1 LPSADIRV
9 FLSYGNHDAVSK
21 LTRSVPLPKNVFS
34 FPANRPATEVIE
46 SLGVAIHGQSFA
58 TEAVTTDLS
67 AAYPAPRA
75 GLLNIGV
82 LHTALSG
89 REGHQPYAPT
99 TADRLTDKGY
109 DYWALGHVHNREIVR
124 QSPWIVFPGNT
135 QGRHARET
143 GAKGCMVVEAEPG
156 VGIRSVEFVPT
167 DVARWHHLGIDIA
180 ALSSEDD
187 LHAAVQAEVRAA
199 QVSAE
204 DRMLALRL
212 TLAGRGPLHHAIV
225 SNREAIRA
233 QLAASIGEASAGMA
247 WLEKVRIKVTA
258 PLDLPRLAERDDPI
272 GLLIRSIDSLA
283 ADPGSSSRWPSR
295 CSPTSGKNSRSN
307 CAGPDSAWA
316 LDSPEALA
324 DALANARERLLAA
337 IAAED
342 AMKIEQIDL
351 KAYGHFTSRRLLLG
365 GAANLH
371 IICGPNEAG
380 KTTLWRAINGAL
392 FGIPE
397 RTQDSFLHEARKLR
411 IGLALDRARSGE
423 RLAVM
428 RRKGRVNTLLRYDPT
443 TGNESA
449 RHGAGRPSSRLA
461 RRPQSGAVPGHV
473 QPRPRRP
480 GARRRSAGARP
491 GRCRRKPLR
500 SRRRPDFDPRAAC
513 QARSR
518 GRSACSNH
526 AHRPR

>member
-1 LPSADIRV
+1 MRFIHCADIHLDSPLRGLELYDGAPAQEMRQATRRAFANVVDLAIDRAADFVLIAGDIFDGDWPDFNTGLYFASELRRLAEPDIRV
-9 FLSYGNHDAVSK
+9 FLGYGNHDAVSK

-34 FPANRPATEVIE
+34 FPSNRPATEVIE

-58 TEAVTTDLS
+58 TEAVSTDLS

-109 DYWALGHVHNREIVR
+109 DYWALGHVHSREIVR

-143 GAKGCMVVEAEPG
+143 GAKGCMVVDAEPG

-167 DVARWHHLGIDIA
+167 DVARWHQLGIDIA
-180 ALSSEDD
+180 ALASEDD

-199 QVSAE
+199 QVAAG
-204 DRMLALRL
+204 DRLLALRL
-212 TLAGRGPLHHAIV
+212 TLTGRGPLHHAIV

-272 GLLIRSIDSLA
+272 GLLIRSIESLQVDPGRLQSLA
-283 ADPGSSSRWPSR
+283 ESVLSDLGQKLPVELRGAEG
-295 CSPTSGKNSRSN
+295 
-307 CAGPDSAWA
+307 AWA
-316 LDSPEALA
+316 LDSSEALA
-324 DALANARERLLAA
+324 DALANARERLLAT

-342 AMKIEQIDL
+342 
-351 KAYGHFTSRRLLLG
+351 T
-365 GAANLH
+365 
-371 IICGPNEAG
+371 P
-380 KTTLWRAINGAL
+380 
-392 FGIPE
+392 
-397 RTQDSFLHEARKLR
+397 
-411 IGLALDRARSGE
+411 
-423 RLAVM
+423 
-428 RRKGRVNTLLRYDPT
+428 
-443 TGNESA
+443 
-449 RHGAGRPSSRLA
+449 
-461 RRPQSGAVPGHV
+461 
-473 QPRPRRP
+473 
-480 GARRRSAGARP
+480 
-491 GRCRRKPLR
+491 
-500 SRRRPDFDPRAAC
+500 
-513 QARSR
+513 
-518 GRSACSNH
+518 
-526 AHRPR
+526 

>member
-1 LPSADIRV
+1 MRFIHCADIHLDSPLRGLDLYDGAPAEEMRHATRRAFANVVDLAIERSADFVLIAGDIFDGDWPDFNTGLYFASQLRRLAGADIRV

-67 AAYPAPRA
+67 AAYAEPRA

-99 TADRLTDKGY
+99 TADRLSDKGY

-143 GAKGCMVVEAEPG
+143 GAKGCMVVEAEVG
-156 VGIRSVEFVPT
+156 VGIRSVEFVAT
-167 DVARWHHLGIDIA
+167 DVARWHHLAIDIA
-180 ALSSEDD
+180 GLASADE
-187 LHAAVQAEVRAA
+187 LHAAVQAAVRAV
-199 QVSAE
+199 QVLAE
-204 DRMLALRL
+204 ERILALRL

-233 QLAASIGEASAGMA
+233 QLAASIGEASAGRA

-272 GLLIRSIDSLA
+272 GLLIRSIESLEADPVMLQSLA
-283 ADPGSSSRWPSR
+283 ESVLSDLGQKLPAELRGS
-295 CSPTSGKNSRSN
+295 
-307 CAGPDSAWA
+307 DSAWA
-316 LDSPEALA
+316 LDSPDALA
-324 DALANARERLLAA
+324 DALAHARERLLAA

-342 AMKIEQIDL
+342 
-351 KAYGHFTSRRLLLG
+351 T
-365 GAANLH
+365 
-371 IICGPNEAG
+371 P
-380 KTTLWRAINGAL
+380 
-392 FGIPE
+392 
-397 RTQDSFLHEARKLR
+397 
-411 IGLALDRARSGE
+411 
-423 RLAVM
+423 
-428 RRKGRVNTLLRYDPT
+428 
-443 TGNESA
+443 
-449 RHGAGRPSSRLA
+449 
-461 RRPQSGAVPGHV
+461 
-473 QPRPRRP
+473 
-480 GARRRSAGARP
+480 
-491 GRCRRKPLR
+491 
-500 SRRRPDFDPRAAC
+500 
-513 QARSR
+513 
-518 GRSACSNH
+518 
-526 AHRPR
+526 

>member
-1 LPSADIRV
+1 MRFIHCADIHLDSPLRGLELYDGAPAEEMRHATRRAFANVVDLAIERSADFVLIAGDIFDGDWPDFNTGLYFASQLRRLAGADIRV

-143 GAKGCMVVEAEPG
+143 GAKGCMVVEAEVG
-156 VGIRSVEFVPT
+156 VGIRAVEFVAT
-167 DVARWHHLGIDIA
+167 DVARWHHLAIDIA
-180 ALSSEDD
+180 ALASADE
-187 LHAAVQAEVRAA
+187 LHAAVQAAVRAV

-204 DRMLALRL
+204 ERILALRL

-233 QLAASIGEASAGMA
+233 QLAASIGEASAGRA

-272 GLLIRSIDSLA
+272 GLLIRSIESLEADPVMLQSLA
-283 ADPGSSSRWPSR
+283 ESVLSDLGQKLPAELR
-295 CSPTSGKNSRSN
+295 
-307 CAGPDSAWA
+307 GPDSAWA
-316 LDSPEALA
+316 LDSPDALA
-324 DALANARERLLAA
+324 DALAHARERLLAA

-342 AMKIEQIDL
+342 M
-351 KAYGHFTSRRLLLG
+351 
-365 GAANLH
+365 
-371 IICGPNEAG
+371 P
-380 KTTLWRAINGAL
+380 
-392 FGIPE
+392 
-397 RTQDSFLHEARKLR
+397 
-411 IGLALDRARSGE
+411 
-423 RLAVM
+423 
-428 RRKGRVNTLLRYDPT
+428 
-443 TGNESA
+443 
-449 RHGAGRPSSRLA
+449 
-461 RRPQSGAVPGHV
+461 
-473 QPRPRRP
+473 
-480 GARRRSAGARP
+480 
-491 GRCRRKPLR
+491 
-500 SRRRPDFDPRAAC
+500 
-513 QARSR
+513 
-518 GRSACSNH
+518 
-526 AHRPR
+526 

>member
-1 LPSADIRV
+1 MRFIHCADIHLDSPLRGLELYDGAPAEEMRHATRRAFANVVDLAIERSADFVLIAGDIFDGDWPDFNTGLYFASQLRRLAGADIRV

-99 TADRLTDKGY
+99 TADRLSDKGY

-143 GAKGCMVVEAEPG
+143 GAKGCMVVEAEVG
-156 VGIRSVEFVPT
+156 VGIRSVEFVAT
-167 DVARWHHLGIDIA
+167 DVARWHHLAIDIA
-180 ALSSEDD
+180 ALASADE
-187 LHAAVQAEVRAA
+187 LHAAVQAAVRAV
-199 QVSAE
+199 QVLAE
-204 DRMLALRL
+204 ERILALRL

-233 QLAASIGEASAGMA
+233 QLAASIGEASAGRA

-272 GLLIRSIDSLA
+272 GLLIRSIESLE
-283 ADPGSSSRWPSR
+283 ADPVMLQALAESVLSDLGQKLPAELRGS
-295 CSPTSGKNSRSN
+295 
-307 CAGPDSAWA
+307 DSAWA
-316 LDSPEALA
+316 LDSPDALA
-324 DALANARERLLAA
+324 DALAHARERLLAA

-342 AMKIEQIDL
+342 
-351 KAYGHFTSRRLLLG
+351 T
-365 GAANLH
+365 
-371 IICGPNEAG
+371 P
-380 KTTLWRAINGAL
+380 
-392 FGIPE
+392 
-397 RTQDSFLHEARKLR
+397 
-411 IGLALDRARSGE
+411 
-423 RLAVM
+423 
-428 RRKGRVNTLLRYDPT
+428 
-443 TGNESA
+443 
-449 RHGAGRPSSRLA
+449 
-461 RRPQSGAVPGHV
+461 
-473 QPRPRRP
+473 
-480 GARRRSAGARP
+480 
-491 GRCRRKPLR
+491 
-500 SRRRPDFDPRAAC
+500 
-513 QARSR
+513 
-518 GRSACSNH
+518 
-526 AHRPR
+526 